1 MASDPED
8 TYAPSDAESVASD
21 APSAPE
27 DQPSAPGLATNRLVY
42 GSPAILGSS
51 AATPQQAQSPR
62 KRRATQHDINVP
74 LKRLRSA
81 FNAGYLD
88 LLNQD
93 ITDAAAAA
101 TTTTKSGDNNSRVA
115 LEPSQV
121 GAVYWRTSEKESF
134 FSALGRLGRDDHAGI
149 AARIGSKSPLEVA
162 QFLTLLAET
171 DKTRKDER
179 VSWQEAL
186 RPVGIPA
193 AAEVSHE
200 CCVALDGIADDVS
213 IRQETY
219 EQALEEKKW
228 GQEHWIVTQSLV
240 GTGNPSSTTAATTRK
255 IEGELPFA
263 DLFVLPNWLKLSER
277 VFMNSSVPDCNWQQ
291 VSEEPPAIRA
301 TALADFHGLAKSIT
315 KRLVA
320 TALFMSES
328 RIKARRAPVSRAKQA
343 VKTRDIQ
350 AAVESLNLKNNSRE
364 FWARA
369 ARRLRLDIQGDD
381 SQSDSESQSSSANEA
396 TDDEDEAEKERNCN
410 VLSYDEVEAAFGI
423 VQGRHGE
430 RPPTEL
436 SSQYVIDEDDT
447 SSSEGETKSVAAVG
461 DEEEDE
467 EEDAD
472 IGQQDLKNSDSDSTS
487 DKPDRRDPRL
497 DQKAI
502 DRDVHEVINFSAEV
516 AETTRTREGIRNR
529 ITAEHVMEAEA
540 EAADARFSAQEEAL
554 LWSIAKQQQPASE
567 HRQKPAAVKRE
578 KSTDYERD
586 GSKPA
591 PSYTNRATMESKARS
606 WREGFRYVAEWET
619 YGTFPPHEV

>member
-1 MASDPED
+1 MASDSGDAYE
-8 TYAPSDAESVASD
+8 PSDAESVASD
-21 APSAPE
+21 APSVPE
-27 DQPSAPGLATNRLVY
+27 DKPSAPGVATSRLAH
-42 GSPAILGSS
+42 GSPVVLGSS
-51 AATPQQAQSPR
+51 AATPQYAQSPR
-62 KRRATQHDINVP
+62 KRRATQHDTNVP

-93 ITDAAAAA
+93 ISDAAAAV
-101 TTTTKSGDNNSRVA
+101 TKSENNSRVA

-186 RPVGIPA
+186 RPVSIPA
-193 AAEVSHE
+193 AAEISHE

-228 GQEHWIVTQSLV
+228 GQQYWLITQSLV
-240 GTGNPSSTTAATTRK
+240 GTGNSSAAARK
-255 IEGELPFA
+255 MEGELPFA

-301 TALADFHGLAKSIT
+301 TALSDFHELAKSIT
-315 KRLVA
+315 KRLI
-320 TALFMSES
+320 TTTLFMSES
-328 RIKARRAPVSRAKQA
+328 RIKAKRAPVSRAKQA
-343 VKTRDIQ
+343 VKARDVQ
-350 AAVESLNLKNNSRE
+350 AAVESLNLKSNSCN

-369 ARRLRLDIQGDD
+369 ARRLRLDIQGDA
-381 SQSDSESQSSSANEA
+381 SQSDSESQSSSANES
-396 TDDEDEAEKERNCN
+396 THDEDEAEKKSSHN

-423 VQGRHGE
+423 VQRRHRE
-430 RPPTEL
+430 QAPTEL

-447 SSSEGETKSVAAVG
+447 SSSEDEMKSVVTVG
-461 DEEEDE
+461 DEEEV
-467 EEDAD
+467 EDDAET
-472 IGQQDLKNSDSDSTS
+472 GQQDLKDSDSDSTS
-487 DKPDRRDPRL
+487 DKMDRRDPRL
-497 DQKAI
+497 DQEAI

-540 EAADARFSAQEEAL
+540 EAADSRFSAQEEAL
-554 LWSIAKQQQPASE
+554 LWNIAKQQQPASE
-567 HRQKPAAVKRE
+567 HHQKATAVKRE

-591 PSYTNRATMESKARS
+591 PGYTNRATMESAARN
-606 WREGFRYVAEWET
+606 WREGFRYIAEWET

>member
-1 MASDPED
+1 MASDSED
-8 TYAPSDAESVASD
+8 AYEPSDAESVASD
-21 APSAPE
+21 APSVPE
-27 DQPSAPGLATNRLVY
+27 DKPSAPGVATRRSVH
-42 GSPAILGSS
+42 GSPAVLGSS
-51 AATPQQAQSPR
+51 AATPRYAQSPR

-101 TTTTKSGDNNSRVA
+101 ATTKSGENNSRVA

-228 GQEHWIVTQSLV
+228 GQEHWLVTQSLV
-240 GTGNPSSTTAATTRK
+240 GTGNPSSTTTTRK

-301 TALADFHGLAKSIT
+301 TALADFHELAKSIT

-343 VKTRDIQ
+343 VKARDIQ
-350 AAVESLNLKNNSRE
+350 AAVESLNLKHNSRD

-369 ARRLRLDIQGDD
+369 AQRLRLDIQGDA

-396 TDDEDEAEKERNCN
+396 TDDEDGAEKERNCN

-423 VQGRHGE
+423 VQRRHRE
-430 RPPTEL
+430 QPPTEL

-461 DEEEDE
+461 GEEEDE
-467 EEDAD
+467 EEDAE
-472 IGQQDLKNSDSDSTS
+472 ISQQDLKNSDSDSTS

-497 DQKAI
+497 DQEAI

-554 LWSIAKQQQPASE
+554 LWSIVKQQQPASE
-567 HRQKPAAVKRE
+567 HRQKAAAVKRE

-591 PSYTNRATMESKARS
+591 PGYTNRATMESTARN